1 MYNARLQ
8 GGRIR
13 SNKTLFI
20 FSSSS
25 KYFFFALEKY
35 NWVENGRKKAKAL
48 NQVCETIRFQLIDN
62 DESNSRIRKRSTRQF
77 RMWTWFLVGLPVTG
91 SHETGLDRFAKRF
104 QSSIMVIYITVSLL

>member
-8 GGRIR
+8 GESIR
-13 SNKTLFI
+13 WNKNLFI

-35 NWVENGRKKAKAL
+35 GWVENDRKKAKAL

-62 DESNSRIRKRSTRQF
+62 DELNSRIRKRSTSQF
-77 RMWTWFLVGLPVTG
+77 RKWTRFLADYL
-91 SHETGLDRFAKRF
+91 
-104 QSSIMVIYITVSLL
+104 